1 MTLFSCRKSMSFRS
15 ITPSF
20 CCSHFFCLCQPNTP
34 KPPTHTHTHSNAMGV
49 QRKCIKRPRLCAL
62 KIMASPIFCCL
73 EVSHLVNWLPRA
85 QSKFILPQKS
95 WKRTATRREKKQH
108 MPLLPRKEVGRQ
120 KSIRDTR
127 KYIVWVFSNSTYRL
141 FRLHTYSCKLLF
153 VIVLYFFVI
162 LGDFCCLVAFI
173 RASCSFQLTT
183 TAAAKCLPIYIL
195 KSIKLMSRNLANCQ
209 NRWQVNS
216 NRIRCHSISL
226 LDIAKLWMV

>member
-1 MTLFSCRKSMSFRS
+1 MSFRC

-34 KPPTHTHTHSNAMGV
+34 KPPPHTHTHSNAMGV

-127 KYIVWVFSNSTYRL
+127 KYIVWVFATRHIDCSVCTLTRANSYLLLCCIFSL
-141 FRLHTYSCKLLF
+141 FSGTFAALWLLF
-153 VIVLYFFVI
+153 VLRA
-162 LGDFCCLVAFI
+162 AFNL
-173 RASCSFQLTT
+173 RRLQLPNV
-183 TAAAKCLPIYIL
+183 CRYIY
-195 KSIKLMSRNLANCQ
+195 
-209 NRWQVNS
+209 W
-216 NRIRCHSISL
+216 SL
-226 LDIAKLWMV
+226 LS